1 MRVPIASLA
10 VILSG
15 TAGAL
20 AQPAHTTRDAYAC
33 VDPNAVRALS
43 NTAEPRRYD
52 RDWVNYVVRKGN
64 CGTLPA
70 GTAVNKSGISNE
82 LSSVQVNT
90 QGQSAQLYIQGTNLN
105 LDPAQTPSDP
115 PPSPVAAIPDPVPD
129 PASGSNAAPE
139 SGDDLAKL
147 VDKLRVE
154 PRHQRSS
161 WRFTRLDRG
170 SGCQIDGFTKPGHT
184 VIVASAEH
192 PGVVRL
198 VLQKTS
204 WRIPAST
211 PVSASMSFSDN
222 GSIPLTGTGDGTEIT
237 FDLTEAT
244 LKPWLH
250 GFTTSPTGKVSFTSG
265 NEPAWK
271 LDLSGTPVIVN
282 TLRKCVVDAKLDVPP
297 PLADLPTQ
305 PFSASNG
312 PTQPFGVPSP
322 VKPGTSPP
330 AKDAEFALNAPPAP
344 PRPVAMPPPA
354 RIAATQPVEVAPPA
368 PPPPLAPLPA
378 SPPAPPAKASPAP
391 TLSWND
397 IPRLKQEFD
406 SSGGTFRG
414 NADPVFSGQGVF
426 LGFTTADAAEQGK
439 TGLWMAI
446 VDSATATEPNAFC
459 LFTSYRS
466 DLAQLKKG
474 QPVRISGKVV
484 VPMEGSI
491 ALERNCSVTP
501 G

>member
-1 MRVPIASLA
+1 MRLQFASLA
-10 VILSG
+10 LLLSG
-15 TAGAL
+15 TAGAW
-20 AQPAHTTRDAYAC
+20 AQPARTTREAYAC

-70 GTAVNKSGISNE
+70 GTVVNKSGASNE
-82 LSSVQVNT
+82 LSSVQVTT
-90 QGQSAQLYIQGTNLN
+90 QGQSAQLYIQGSNLN
-105 LDPAQTPSDP
+105 LDPAQSAPEP
-115 PPSPVAAIPDPVPD
+115 PPTTAVAAAESAPE
-129 PASGSNAAPE
+129 PAPEPAAGANSAPE

-154 PRHQRSS
+154 PRRQRSS
-161 WRFTRLDRG
+161 WKFTRPDNG
-170 SGCQIDGFTKPGHT
+170 SGCQLDGFTKPGHT
-184 VIVASAEH
+184 VILASPEH
-192 PGVVRL
+192 PGVLRL
-198 VLQKTS
+198 ILQKTS
-204 WRIPAST
+204 WRIPANT
-211 PVSASMSFSDN
+211 PVNAAIAFSD
-222 GSIPLTGTGDGTEIT
+222 GSNVPLTGTGSGTDIA

-250 GFTTSPTGKVSFTSG
+250 GFTNAPNGKVNFTSG

-271 LDLSGTPVIVN
+271 LDLAGTPVVVN
-282 TLRKCVVDAKLDVPP
+282 TLRKCIVDAKLDVPA
-297 PLADLPTQ
+297 PLAEAPTQ
-305 PFSASNG
+305 PFSVSNG
-312 PTQPFGVPSP
+312 PTQPFGAPSP
-322 VKPGTSPP
+322 VKPESAPKKEPERVASASAPPAAPSPP
-330 AKDAEFALNAPPAP
+330 A
-344 PRPVAMPPPA
+344 RV
-354 RIAATQPVEVAPPA
+354 AATQPVEAA
-368 PPPPLAPLPA
+368 PPPPPPA
-378 SPPAPPAKASPAP
+378 APPAAAAPVNARPAP

-397 IPRLKQEFD
+397 LPRLKQEFD

-414 NADPVFSGQGVF
+414 TADPVFSGEGVF

-446 VDSATATEPNAFC
+446 VDSAPATEPNAFC
-459 LFTSYRS
+459 LFTNYRS

-484 VPMEGSI
+484 VPMEGSV

>member
-1 MRVPIASLA
+1 MRPSIALLA
-10 VILSG
+10 FISFG
-15 TAGAL
+15 TAGAV
-20 AQPAHTTRDAYAC
+20 AQPARTTRDAYAC

-70 GTAVNKSGISNE
+70 GTAVNKSGSSDE
-82 LSSVQVNT
+82 LSSVQVTT
-90 QGQSAQLYIQGTNLN
+90 QGQSAQLYIQGSNLN
-105 LDPAQTPSDP
+105 
-115 PPSPVAAIPDPVPD
+115 PDPVQPPPEP
-129 PASGSNAAPE
+129 PATTAVAAAEPALDASPAPE

-154 PRHQRSS
+154 PRRQRSS
-161 WRFTRLDRG
+161 WKFSRSEGG

-184 VIVASAEH
+184 VIVASADH

-204 WRIPAST
+204 WRIPPAT
-211 PVSASMSFSDN
+211 PVSASVSFSDGGNVPLEGVGN
-222 GSIPLTGTGDGTEIT
+222 GSEIA

-244 LKPWLH
+244 LKPWLR
-250 GFTTSPTGKVSFTSG
+250 GFTSTPAGKVAFTSG

-271 LDLSGTPVIVN
+271 LDLSGTPMVVN
-282 TLRKCVVDAKLDVPP
+282 TLRRCIVDAKLNVPP
-297 PLADLPTQ
+297 PLAETPTQ
-305 PFSASNG
+305 PFSASNSA
-312 PTQPFGVPSP
+312 TQPFGMPAPAKPEAAPSP
-322 VKPGTSPP
+322 RSEERIVSAPP
-330 AKDAEFALNAPPAP
+330 PTPPLPAPPAP
-344 PRPVAMPPPA
+344 IPPPPA
-354 RIAATQPVEVAPPA
+354 PLPPAAPARLAAARPAEAARPA
-368 PPPPLAPLPA
+368 PPT
-378 SPPAPPAKASPAP
+378 PPAAP
-391 TLSWND
+391 STLSWND

-406 SSGGTFRG
+406 ASGGAFKG
-414 NADPVFSGQGVF
+414 EADPVFSAQGVF

-439 TGLWMAI
+439 SGLWMAI
-446 VDSATATEPNAFC
+446 VDSAPATEPNAFC
-459 LFTSYRS
+459 LFTNYRS
-466 DLAQLKKG
+466 DLAQLRKG

-484 VPMEGSI
+484 VPMEGSV

>member
-1 MRVPIASLA
+1 MRLLVASVAL
-10 VILSG
+10 ILSG
-15 TAGAL
+15 TAVAL
-20 AQPAHTTRDAYAC
+20 AQPAHVARDTYAC

-70 GTAVNKSGISNE
+70 GTAVNKSGASNE
-82 LSSVQVNT
+82 LSSVQVTT
-90 QGQSAQLYIQGTNLN
+90 QGQSAQLYIQGSNLN
-105 LDPAQTPSDP
+105 SDP
-115 PPSPVAAIPDPVPD
+115 VQPLPEPPADAPVAAAAD
-129 PASGSNAAPE
+129 PAPDASPAPGA
-139 SGDDLAKL
+139 GDDLAKL

-154 PRHQRSS
+154 PRRQRSS
-161 WRFTRLDRG
+161 WKFSRMEGG

-184 VIVASAEH
+184 VIAASAEH
-192 PGVVRL
+192 PGVLRL
-198 VLQKTS
+198 ILQKAS
-204 WRIPAST
+204 WRIPAGT
-211 PVSASMSFSDN
+211 PVSASISFSD
-222 GSIPLTGTGDGTEIT
+222 GSTVSLDGVGSGSEIG
-237 FDLTEAT
+237 FDLTDTT

-250 GFTTSPTGKVSFTSG
+250 GFMSTPAGKISFTSG

-271 LDLSGTPVIVN
+271 FDLSGTPVVVN
-282 TLRKCVVDAKLDVPP
+282 TLRRCIADAKLNVPP
-297 PLADLPTQ
+297 PLAETPTQ
-305 PFSASNG
+305 PFTLSNG
-312 PTQPFGVPSP
+312 PTQPFGAPA
-322 VKPGTSPP
+322 P
-330 AKDAEFALNAPPAP
+330 AKADAAASPKNEDRVVSARPTVLAPPTPAP
-344 PRPVAMPPPA
+344 PGPAAPVSAPPPA
-354 RIAATQPVEVAPPA
+354 RLAMNHPAEAVKPPSSIDES
-368 PPPPLAPLPA
+368 PA
-378 SPPAPPAKASPAP
+378 S

-397 IPRLKQEFD
+397 LPRLKQEFD
-406 SSGGTFRG
+406 SSGGAFKG
-414 NADPVFSGQGVF
+414 AADPVFSAEGVF

-446 VDSATATEPNAFC
+446 VDSAPATEPNAFC

-484 VPMEGSI
+484 VPMEGSV